1 MPELTLTDRMPGG
14 TAGLR
19 RAAWIRAPAGAAAAA
34 QSMQRQDLEIVDC
47 LLPPQVR
54 QVGGRTF
61 STPRRP
67 TRTTETECRV
77 RGGEW
82 VSYDRA
88 KLETALGIWQAA
100 AESGDA
106 EAQTVVG
113 EIYEKH
119 GARLCARREL
129 VSQGG
134 RPGPRACAVQSRNA
148 L

>member
-1 MPELTLTDRMPGG
+1 MPELTLKDRMPGCTG
-14 TAGLR
+14 GLML
-19 RAAWIRAPAGAAAAA
+19 AAWILAPAVAAAAAA

-77 RGGEW
+77 LGTRGDFIATT
-82 VSYDRA
+82 VYDRA

-100 AESGDA
+100 AE
-106 EAQTVVG
+106 
-113 EIYEKH
+113 
-119 GARLCARREL
+119 
-129 VSQGG
+129 
-134 RPGPRACAVQSRNA
+134 
-148 L
+148 